1 MKLLFKQRIFSWF
14 DSYDIYD
21 ETGNTIFVV
30 KGELAWGH
38 CLRIYD
44 SSGNFLGTVKERVF
58 TFMPKFEIYLGNQ
71 YVGEIRKEFTLF
83 FPKYILD
90 CNGWEV
96 NGDIFQWDYTVTDR
110 NGTVVMSVDKKL
122 FHMSDTYA
130 IDIARRED
138 SLTAIMIVLAI
149 DAANCGK

>member
-130 IDIARRED
+130 IDIARQED